1 MDIERQIFVEDKEAM
16 KKMEEQIE
24 QEKRSITKNF
34 EKQKAAL
41 AAKVEIAEEDRQ
53 KILAELEA
61 QNQLQQKEKSEQ

>member
-1 MDIERQIFVEDKEAM
+1 MDIERQIFVEDREAM

-41 AAKVEIAEEDRQ
+41 AAKVEIAEEDR
-53 KILAELEA
+53 
-61 QNQLQQKEKSEQ
+61 